1 VEGAAVTTLMDKY
14 HENNTD
20 NEPKAQS
27 VYLRRPPRVYQ
38 TTYKAQ
44 VKRSEYSK
52 SFLDKWVVKNLF
64 FVARNVLFLCGLAL
78 IGWLWYRNAVGG
90 ANHTRLQSLGRAECN
105 LNRRGI
111 HSITYHAGFM
121 NEQLNNCTTD
131 NLLGDAVCVQS
142 SKKISGNGLFAQ
154 KPLQC
159 LTAIAVGIKDV
170 RKYGF
175 GGFSITTVAKQINH
189 CKHANLFLIEWSKH
203 MSLPNRTEYLVRSS
217 RRGRQKQRATHGSA
231 YLLITS
237 RDIKYGEELYLDYDA
252 LPWYIYPAMPWYKPC
267 E

>member
-1 VEGAAVTTLMDKY
+1 MTTFMDKY
-14 HENNTD
+14 HESNTD
-20 NEPKAQS
+20 TVPKAQS
-27 VYLRRPPRVYQ
+27 VYLRRPPPQVYQ
-38 TTYKAQ
+38 KIYKAQ
-44 VKRSEYSK
+44 VKRSEYST
-52 SFLDKWVVKNLF
+52 SVLDKWVVKNLF

-90 ANHTRLQSLGRAECN
+90 ANHTRLQSLGRAACN
-105 LNRRGI
+105 LNLQGL

-121 NEQLNNCTTD
+121 NEQLNNCTD
-131 NLLGDAVCVQS
+131 KLLDDAICVQP
-142 SKKISGNGLFAQ
+142 SKKISGNGLFAR

-175 GGFSITTVAKQINH
+175 GGYSITTVAKQINH

-203 MSLPNRTEYLVRSS
+203 MPLPNRTEYLVRSS
-217 RRGRQKQRATHGSA
+217 WRGRQNGANHGSV

-237 RDIKYGEELYLDYDA
+237 RDIEYGEELYLDYDA
-252 LPWYIYPAMPWYKPC
+252 LPWYIYPAMPWYNSC